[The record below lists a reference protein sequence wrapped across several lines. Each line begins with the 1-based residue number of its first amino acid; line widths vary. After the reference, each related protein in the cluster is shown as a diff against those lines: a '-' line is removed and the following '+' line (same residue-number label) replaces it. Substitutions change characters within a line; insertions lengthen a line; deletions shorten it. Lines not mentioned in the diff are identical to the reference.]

1 MNHCIFKVAS
11 EDIFLQ
17 YCRWQHYDESYLE
30 GFDKC
35 PEEGSNPLVFV
46 EQFD

>member
-1 MNHCIFKVAS
+1 MLKWITV
-11 EDIFLQ
+11 FLKLLVKK
-17 YCRWQHYDESYLE
+17 YFYDKSHLE
-30 GFDKC
+30 WFDKC